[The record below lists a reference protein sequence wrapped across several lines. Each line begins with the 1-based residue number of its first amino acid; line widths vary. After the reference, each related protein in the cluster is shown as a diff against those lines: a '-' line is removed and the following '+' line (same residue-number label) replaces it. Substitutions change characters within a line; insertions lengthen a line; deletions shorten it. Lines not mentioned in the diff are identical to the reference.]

1 MSHGHLFDRRQK
13 PLEGVLLEVDL
24 VGAKAE
30 VSAGQRPLEHDRV
43 GAGVQALPAPADDV
57 QRPGGRDDRDER
69 GVARGLYV
77 RQRQRQAGARDDRVG
92 AGVEGGAHRGD
103 EVTLERDHDVDAGE
117 ATASLG
123 GLHLQPHGLV
133 DAHLAPEALG
143 DDPVETGAGDQPQT
157 ARGGHGRGQRSE
169 RHADAHAALEDRQS
183 KLHALD
189 GEERERGG
197 RD

>member
-1 MSHGHLFDRRQK
+1 MGMSAVLARR
-13 PLEGVLLEVDL
+13 
-24 VGAKAE
+24 
-30 VSAGQRPLEHDRV
+30 
-43 GAGVQALPAPADDV
+43 
-57 QRPGGRDDRDER
+57 
-69 GVARGLYV
+69 LYR

-92 AGVEGGAHRGD
+92 AGVEGGAHRGH

-133 DAHLAPEALG
+133 DADLAPEAPG
-143 DDPVETGAGDQPQT
+143 DDPVEPGAGDQPQA
-157 ARGGHGRGQRSE
+157 ARDGHGRRQRSKG
-169 RHADAHAALEDRQS
+169 HADAHAALEDGQS

-197 RD
+197 SD